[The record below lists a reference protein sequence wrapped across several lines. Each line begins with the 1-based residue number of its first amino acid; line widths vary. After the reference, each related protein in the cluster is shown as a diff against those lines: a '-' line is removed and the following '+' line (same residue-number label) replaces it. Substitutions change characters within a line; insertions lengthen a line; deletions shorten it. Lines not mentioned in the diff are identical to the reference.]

1 MKNPILSVVHWYVL
15 HRDRSKVPT
24 TLMPLKKIKSATVY
38 VDAEEAGEDAG
49 PLCRAVKQFFDYQG
63 IPVLV
68 LCPTAQDVNLL
79 GYLKARMR
87 GSRKEPRSEDL
98 FISLASTADN
108 FAATYE
114 ACCSTARFKVGRC
127 ALPGGVFDLVVT
139 PPGDSDASQA
149 AAFAAI
155 KDYLYKIK

>member
-15 HRDRSKVPT
+15 RRDRSKVPT

-98 FISLASTADN
+98 F
-108 FAATYE
+108 
-114 ACCSTARFKVGRC
+114 KVGRC